1 MGAVTMWICA
11 IVLFLVVEAVVPGLI
26 SIWFAVGALP
36 ALLSAALGGPQ
47 WLQIALFLGC
57 SIAALVLTR
66 PLAKKY
72 VNDRVKPTNADLAVG
87 KDCVVVEAIDNLQGS
102 GAVTLDGKTW
112 TARTEDETIRLPENS
127 VATVLR
133 IEGVKLIVAP
143 KFGPTQG

>member
-1 MGAVTMWICA
+1 MGAVTMWIGA
-11 IVLFLVVEAVVPGLI
+11 IVLFLVVEAAVPGLI

-47 WLQIALFLGC
+47 WLQVALFLAC
-57 SIAALVLTR
+57 SITALILTR

-87 KDCVVVEAIDNLQGS
+87 KDCIVVEQIDNLQGS
-102 GAVTLDGKTW
+102 GAVTLDGKIW
-112 TARTEDETIRLPENS
+112 TARTEDEAVCLPKDS

-143 KFGPTQG
+143 KSGAAQG

>member
-1 MGAVTMWICA
+1 MNNRERAYNILHFKPVDR
-11 IVLFLVVEAVVPGLI
+11 
-26 SIWFAVGALP
+26 LP
-36 ALLSAALGGPQ
+36 AVHFGYWSDLLEEWAAQGKIP
-47 WLQIALFLGC
+47 
-57 SIAALVLTR
+57 
-66 PLAKKY
+66 
-72 VNDRVKPTNADLAVG
+72 ADLAVG